1 MPASFVRDPAPTP
14 AAAPV
19 GEMLRDALAVS
30 ATVRVGGGE
39 EPPMLREAR
48 LAHARNALEQFRDF
62 QAYAVLRYHPAFS
75 EDPELSQLSIVELRR
90 EYNLS
95 ALYDELGRG

>member
-1 MPASFVRDPAPTP
+1 MPRVAINFI
-14 AAAPV
+14 
-19 GEMLRDALAVS
+19 LRRYHQSADKEGMELLLIGISALC
-30 ATVRVGGGE
+30 TLWIF
-39 EPPMLREAR
+39 PPMLREAR